1 MIRSIRKLTVVIP
14 AYNEAERIGP
24 TLDRIIAWL
33 AENIRDYEILVVD
46 DGSTDSTTDVVA
58 RRMQHTHQVRI
69 VRNPGNRGKGWSV
82 RRGMLDGE
90 GDHLLMTD
98 ADLSTPM
105 EELHHLAPH
114 ISTHDVVIGS
124 RATQGARILRHQP
137 IYREWMGKVFNR
149 MVQAIVLP
157 GIVDTQCGFK
167 LFRREVAR
175 DVFARV
181 TTPGFGFDVEAL
193 YVARR
198 LGYTIAEVPVVW
210 IDDPATRVNAIRDS
224 ARMAA
229 DLVRIRMAH
238 RNL

>member
-1 MIRSIRKLTVVIP
+1 MIRAIRKLTVVIP

-24 TLDRIIAWL
+24 TLDRVIAWL
-33 AENIRDYEILVVD
+33 AEHVRDYEVVVVD
-46 DGSTDSTTDVVA
+46 DGSTDNTTEVVA
-58 RRMQHTHQVRI
+58 RRMLHSHRVRI
-69 VRNPGNRGKGWSV
+69 LRNPGNRGKGWSV
-82 RRGMLDGE
+82 RRGMLEGE

-98 ADLSTPM
+98 ADLSTPI
-105 EELHHLAPH
+105 EELRHLAPL
-114 ISTHDVVIGS
+114 ISEHDVVIGS

-137 IYREWMGKVFNR
+137 VYREWMGKVFNR
-149 MVQAIVLP
+149 MVQAVVLP
-157 GIVDTQCGFK
+157 GISDTQCGFK
-167 LFRREVAR
+167 LFRQEVAR
-175 DVFARV
+175 DVFSRV

-210 IDDPATRVNAIRDS
+210 IDDPATRVNAVRDS

-229 DLVRIRMAH
+229 DLVRIRLTH